1 MNILRSNNKYFRKA
15 TYDKE
20 FVFLQHG
27 IIYMKNLGIN
37 SSFEKGKEGESKYMI
52 ISSEKERDIVVD
64 MLKYDEEQLLKTGL
78 GMYSKIKF
86 NHINEKSDDIVTI
99 MLTWKPYEEQLY
111 SFEESTYY
119 KNTVEIYKMLKKYI
133 DKNKIVIIPH
143 PKVFELLTSTDI
155 KECVWQGKISE
166 ILEKTKMLITDYSS
180 VCYNSFY
187 QGGGVVFYQPDLE
200 VYETY
205 NGKLVPNDDEYIG
218 KRAFNIKELEEIT
231 RQTIENGKINLG
243 QIRNSK
249 FEENYK
255 TINEFTDG
263 KNIERIFNELKRLK
277 IV

>member
-1 MNILRSNNKYFRKA
+1 M
-15 TYDKE
+15 
-20 FVFLQHG
+20 
-27 IIYMKNLGIN
+27 
-37 SSFEKGKEGESKYMI
+37 
-52 ISSEKERDIVVD
+52 
-64 MLKYDEEQLLKTGL
+64 
-78 GMYSKIKF
+78 
-86 NHINEKSDDIVTI
+86 
-99 MLTWKPYEEQLY
+99 
-111 SFEESTYY
+111 
-119 KNTVEIYKMLKKYI
+119 
-133 DKNKIVIIPH
+133 
-143 PKVFELLTSTDI
+143 LTSTDI